1 MISKDPL
8 RKSCKSLLGLS
19 LNLEEAAGGVSYPH
33 GEDPLPQQGVDGSG
47 LAVAGA
53 AEEGHLHVVPL
64 QHLPDTGHLPA
75 YEGKHVC
82 GISRFFG
89 RIFLPGIMQ
98 IRYHILMILSFKR
111 YKLFFSN
118 QKSRA
123 VDPAPHGSAFS
134 FPPGSGNRK
143 NARKLVEIVILL

>member
-82 GISRFFG
+82 WTSRFLVG
-89 RIFLPGIMQ
+89 
-98 IRYHILMILSFKR
+98 
-111 YKLFFSN
+111 FFSL
-118 QKSRA
+118 A
-123 VDPAPHGSAFS
+123 
-134 FPPGSGNRK
+134 
-143 NARKLVEIVILL
+143 